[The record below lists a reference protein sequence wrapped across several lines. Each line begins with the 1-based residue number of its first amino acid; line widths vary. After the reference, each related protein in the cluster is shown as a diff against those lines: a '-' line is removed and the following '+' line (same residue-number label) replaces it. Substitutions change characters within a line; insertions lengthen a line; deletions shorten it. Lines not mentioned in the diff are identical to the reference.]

1 MIESDYLVFERDQLT
16 DSELQGFEA
25 DGVNVSLIF
34 VDNRPGEGPSLHR
47 HPYHEIFI
55 VLEGRATFTA
65 GSATLEAVSGQIVVV
80 RPGVAH
86 KFVNSGAGR
95 LRQIDI
101 HASPKFITEWLD
113 ESGAA
118 TGRS

>member
-1 MIESDYLVFERDQLT
+1 MPAEADADYMVFDRDQLT

-25 DGVNVSLIF
+25 HGVNASLIF
-34 VDNRPGEGPSLHR
+34 IDNRPGEGPRLHR

-55 VLEGRATFTA
+55 VLEGHSTFTVGSETLKATA
-65 GSATLEAVSGQIVVV
+65 GQVIVV

-86 KFVNSGAGR
+86 NFVNSGEGW

-101 HASPKFITEWLD
+101 HANSKFITEWL
-113 ESGAA
+113 E
-118 TGRS
+118 

>member
-1 MIESDYLVFERDQLT
+1 MIETDYLVFERDQLT

-25 DGVNVSLIF
+25 DGVDVSLIF
-34 VDNRPGEGPSLHR
+34 VDNGTGEGPSLHR

-55 VLEGRATFTA
+55 VLEGRSTFTA
-65 GSATLEAVSGQIVVV
+65 GLATLEAGPGQIVVV

-113 ESGAA
+113 ETGDGTGAY
-118 TGRS
+118 

>member
-1 MIESDYLVFERDQLT
+1 MVSSDYLVFGRDELT

-55 VLEGRATFTA
+55 VLEGRSTFTA
-65 GSATLEAVSGQIVVV
+65 GSATLEAGAGQIVVV

-86 KFVNSGAGR
+86 KFVNSGRGR
-95 LRQIDI
+95 LRQVDI
-101 HASPKFITEWLD
+101 HASPKFITEWL
-113 ESGAA
+113 E
-118 TGRS
+118 

>member
-1 MIESDYLVFERDQLT
+1 MVDSDYLVVDREQLT

-55 VLEGRATFTA
+55 LLEGQSTFTVGA
-65 GSATLEAVSGQIVVV
+65 ATLYANAGQIVVV

-86 KFVNSGAGR
+86 KFVNSGTGR
-95 LRQIDI
+95 LRQVDI

-113 ESGAA
+113 
-118 TGRS
+118 

>member
-1 MIESDYLVFERDQLT
+1 MADSDYLVFNRDQLT

-34 VDNRPGEGPSLHR
+34 IDNRPGDGPSLHR
-47 HPYHEIFI
+47 HPYHEIFV
-55 VLEGRATFTA
+55 VLEGQSTFTA
-65 GSATLEAVSGQIVVV
+65 GAATLEAGAGQIVVV

-86 KFVNSGAGR
+86 KFVNSGTGR

-101 HASPKFITEWLD
+101 HASPEFITEWL
-113 ESGAA
+113 EP
-118 TGRS
+118 